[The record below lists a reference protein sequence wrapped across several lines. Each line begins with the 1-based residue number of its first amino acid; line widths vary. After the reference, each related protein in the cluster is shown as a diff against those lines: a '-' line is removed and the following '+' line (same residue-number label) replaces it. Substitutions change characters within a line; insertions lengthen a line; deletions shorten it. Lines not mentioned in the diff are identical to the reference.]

1 MKTVSCVGY
10 GKLGKLVANAL
21 EKADLGVQIVDTN
34 AAVAPVVFSS
44 LSDAPTADA
53 ILLTLP
59 GYAAIKA
66 VVDACPASIMQ
77 GKTVQIGRAHV

>member
-59 GYAAIKA
+59 G
-66 VVDACPASIMQ
+66 
-77 GKTVQIGRAHV
+77 